1 MITETGKWK
10 FNSEKSVRVCSFKIG
25 IEETTLYHRDG
36 KMGSCELI
44 NIDFRQILHSDSLEY
59 IDQLALNK
67 AMVIDMEFSPIHCQ
81 ISKNQFTYLMKCM
94 DLNINYDDGMKD
106 LYDFKLKKE
115 FTEINPIKEDYRQML
130 VKIKMPC
137 ISISCYFLNE
147 FLAEI
152 VCQGFTVDIDRFV
165 STKNILDLSAS
176 CLWAFGEESI
186 ETGHKQ
192 VITGPIG
199 SSNSVFTDSAFYA
212 FDINKNL
219 ELK

>member
-59 IDQLALNK
+59 IDPLALNK

-152 VCQGFTVDIDRFV
+152 VCYLLPV
-165 STKNILDLSAS
+165 S
-176 CLWAFGEESI
+176 
-186 ETGHKQ
+186 
-192 VITGPIG
+192 GP
-199 SSNSVFTDSAFYA
+199 SE
-212 FDINKNL
+212 KNL
-219 ELK
+219 SRPVISKLSLGQLDQATQFSQIVHSMPLILTKT